1 MGVPVLKYFK
11 PDLLRRTKI
20 MKHHHIDLLFD
31 VGANAGQYG
40 EFSRTLGYKGEI
52 ISFEPVNDAFEGLK
66 KVSEKDQRWS
76 VNHYALGDV
85 PGKSVINIAGNSFS
99 SSILKMEDTHV
110 ESLPESM
117 YIGTQEIEV
126 KTLNDVFHSFYKEG
140 KNVMLKIDTQGYE
153 KNVIEGADKVL
164 DKVSLIQLEMSLVEL
179 YKSEMLYTEMIRF
192 MQERDF
198 TLISLENG
206 FCDQN
211 TGQLLQVDGIFRNNK
226 YPRQFVSNV

>member
-1 MGVPVLKYFK
+1 
-11 PDLLRRTKI
+11 
-20 MKHHHIDLLFD
+20 
-31 VGANAGQYG
+31 
-40 EFSRTLGYKGEI
+40 
-52 ISFEPVNDAFEGLK
+52 
-66 KVSEKDQRWS
+66 
-76 VNHYALGDV
+76 
-85 PGKSVINIAGNSFS
+85 
-99 SSILKMEDTHV
+99 MEDTHV

-126 KTLNDVFHSFYKEG
+126 KTLNEVFHSFYKEG
-140 KNVMLKIDTQGYE
+140 NSVMLKIDTQGYE

-179 YKSEMLYTEMIRF
+179 YKNEMLYTEMIRF

-211 TGQLLQVDGIFRNNK
+211 TGQLLQVDGIFRNEK
-226 YPRQFVSNV
+226 LHKKR